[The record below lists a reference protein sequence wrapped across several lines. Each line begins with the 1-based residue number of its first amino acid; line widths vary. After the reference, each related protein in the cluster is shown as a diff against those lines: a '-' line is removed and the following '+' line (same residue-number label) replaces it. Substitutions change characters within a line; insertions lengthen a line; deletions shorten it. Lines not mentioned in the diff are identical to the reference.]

1 MTNKKQQLVQF
12 LDSSECWLRFIRVY
26 IIVHKSPIRGLFR
39 IRGAFRQPALDKT
52 LLTNTEALPG
62 VLWNK
67 GTRATFSGEQGNKCH
82 KIRGTGEHKQ
92 FWGTGNIENQDF
104 VFGEQGHTAIFSR
117 GTREQ
122 VPIPPPSGGPQHYH
136 LYHFHLAFKLFY
148 LHFFFSY

>member
-39 IRGAFRQPALDKT
+39 IRGAFRQSALDNKL

-67 GTRATFSGEQGNKCH
+67 GNFF
-82 KIRGTGEHKQ
+82 RGTGKQ
-92 FWGTGNIENQDF
+92 MSKNKGN
-104 VFGEQGHTAIFSR
+104 R
-117 GTREQ
+117 GT
-122 VPIPPPSGGPQHYH
+122 
-136 LYHFHLAFKLFY
+136 
-148 LHFFFSY
+148 